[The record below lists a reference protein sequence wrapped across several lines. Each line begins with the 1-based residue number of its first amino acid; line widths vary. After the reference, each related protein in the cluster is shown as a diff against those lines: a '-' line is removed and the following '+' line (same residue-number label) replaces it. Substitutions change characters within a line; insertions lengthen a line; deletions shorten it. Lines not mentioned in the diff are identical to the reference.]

1 VSDLGALVASTA
13 GKIELETLGDA
24 SEEKILAKLM
34 QRAVLNVFN
43 RSFAAAELDP
53 IAAGFQGGF
62 AVQVSDTMP
71 SADYAR
77 QIADAPALLAAARKL
92 GGGEPAS
99 VAAAVEFVLEGLH
112 LSRKLNKDV
121 QAGHTRYRS

>member
-1 VSDLGALVASTA
+1 M
-13 GKIELETLGDA
+13 EDA
-24 SEEKILAKLM
+24 SEEKVLAKLM

-53 IAAGFQGGF
+53 IAAGFQDGF
-62 AVQVSDTMP
+62 AVQVSDAMP

-77 QIADAPALLAAARKL
+77 QIGDAPALRAAAQKL
-92 GGGEPAS
+92 GGREPAS
-99 VAAAVEFVLEGLH
+99 LAAAVEFVLEGLH

>member
-1 VSDLGALVASTA
+1 
-13 GKIELETLGDA
+13 
-24 SEEKILAKLM
+24 
-34 QRAVLNVFN
+34 
-43 RSFAAAELDP
+43 
-53 IAAGFQGGF
+53 
-62 AVQVSDTMP
+62 VQVSDTMP

-77 QIADAPALLAAARKL
+77 QVADAPALLAAARKL